1 MIRNKIWLIGITLL
15 TAGCVRD
22 SKETHENAEVQFMVV
37 EEKSGF
43 QTDSIQVIDDEYYNL
58 AFQEIN
64 QMLEGKI
71 PMDFK
76 RAVFLVEWAYLKGNL
91 DYGTFCEKI
100 SKIGKDL
107 NQFIQEKGVGRYK
120 TSGNYAL
127 FEFFTKP
134 HKMNNYKPF
143 IYDFNDFYGR
153 ENFRNVFVSK
163 LMETHTGQCRSMP
176 MFYKILSEEIG
187 AESYLALAPNHMY
200 IKHLD
205 EQGKWVNI
213 ELTNSNFSFD
223 SWMISSMDITA
234 ESIRKG
240 VYMKEL
246 SMKESIAFCL
256 YELAFAHQ
264 NKNGFSNFGL
274 LCCETALKYF
284 PNCMPALMNKANTLR
299 QFGLDYMEK
308 NGRKESPFIVDN
320 YKKFKE
326 TEARIEELGFRE
338 MSPDKYEEWVKSM
351 EVEQQKRLS
360 QSN

>member
-1 MIRNKIWLIGITLL
+1 MKRTKIWIIGVIILMT
-15 TAGCVRD
+15 GCVRD
-22 SKETHENAEVQFMVV
+22 SKETVENTEIEPIEIEEVKEF
-37 EEKSGF
+37 K
-43 QTDSIQVIDDEYYNL
+43 TDTVQVIDDEHYNL
-58 AFQEIN
+58 AFQEIK
-64 QMLEGKI
+64 QMLEGEI

-76 RAVFLVEWAYLKGNL
+76 RAVFLVEWAYLKGDL
-91 DYGTFCEKI
+91 DYGTFSGKI

-107 NQFIQEKGVGRYK
+107 NQFIQEKGVGQYK

-134 HKMNNYKPF
+134 HKMNNHKPF

-153 ENFRNVFVSK
+153 ENYRNVFVSK
-163 LMETHTGQCRSMP
+163 LMETHKGQCRSMP

-213 ELTNSNFSFD
+213 ELTNSNFSSD
-223 SWMISSMDITA
+223 SWMISSMDISA

-246 SMKESIAFCL
+246 SIKESVAFCL
-256 YELAFAHQ
+256 LELAFAHQ
-264 NKNGFSNFGL
+264 NKNGFSEYGL
-274 LCCETALKYF
+274 LCSETALKYF

-299 QFGLDYMEK
+299 QFGLDYIEK
-308 NGRKESPFIVDN
+308 NGRKESPYIVDN
-320 YKKFKE
+320 YNKFKE

-338 MSPDKYEEWVKSM
+338 MSPDKYEAWVKSM
-351 EVEQQKRLS
+351 EEEQQKRIS